1 MQMKIELDLDNFK
14 VITTDKN
21 VKKVEDLKV
30 GIIPKFKLKKE
41 S

>member
-1 MQMKIELDLDNFK
+1 MKKELDLDNFK
-14 VITTDKN
+14 IITTNKN
-21 VKKVEDLKV
+21 LKKIEDLKV

>member
-1 MQMKIELDLDNFK
+1 MKIELDLDNFK
-14 VITTDKN
+14 IITIDKN

-41 S
+41 C